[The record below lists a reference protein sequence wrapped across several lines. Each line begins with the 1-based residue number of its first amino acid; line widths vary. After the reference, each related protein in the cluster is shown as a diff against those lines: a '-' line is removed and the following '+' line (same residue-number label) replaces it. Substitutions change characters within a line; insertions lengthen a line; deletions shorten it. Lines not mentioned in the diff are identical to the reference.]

1 MEKRPIAG
9 VVDFT
14 DGELTHYIHS
24 GDSLRITRK
33 ESKDSFNDIIQLN
46 KKEDFIKVYLK
57 PMMLLSKELSSAEC
71 TILFYVL
78 QYLNFTNG
86 MLMETKLEPLR
97 RSTMAQEMLQSERN
111 IDRLLNSLVAH
122 EILVKIICGK
132 RVSYLVNPFIFMR
145 GKMINKT
152 LLGMFIHTKYAKM
165 YEANYNMIIEDNNL
179 YLPEIEIAEEIN
191 GEDE

>member
-1 MEKRPIAG
+1 MEKKPVAG

-24 GDSLRITRK
+24 GDSLKITRK
-33 ESKDSFNDIIQLN
+33 ESKDSFNDIVQLN

-97 RSTMAQEMLQSERN
+97 RSTMAREMLQSERN
-111 IDRLLNSLVAH
+111 IDRLMNSLVHH

-152 LLGMFIHTKYAKM
+152 LLGMFIQSKYAKM

-179 YLPEIEIAEEIN
+179 YLPEIELAEEIN

>member
-1 MEKRPIAG
+1 MEKKPVAG

-24 GDSLRITRK
+24 GDSLKITRK
-33 ESKDSFNDIIQLN
+33 ESKDSFNDIVQLN

-71 TILFYVL
+71 TILFYIL

-86 MLMETKLEPLR
+86 MLMETKFEPLR
-97 RSTMAQEMLQSERN
+97 RSTMAREMLQSERN
-111 IDRLLNSLVAH
+111 IDRLMNSLVSH
-122 EILVKIICGK
+122 EILVKVICGK

-152 LLGMFIHTKYAKM
+152 LLGMFVQSKYAKM

-179 YLPEIEIAEEIN
+179 YLPEIELAEEIN